1 MAIYHY
7 GYHHWLRKHFSITDS
22 GLCHKFLGLNIYQQS
37 NEIQLSLNDYI
48 RKMIS
53 DLELSDSEINPV
65 STPAEINYDLFKNE
79 NESENRENEKLCHQ
93 TKYRSIIGKLL
104 FSSNTCCFATIL
116 IFVLFYTT
124 NYYL

>member
-1 MAIYHY
+1 M
-7 GYHHWLRKHFSITDS
+7 
-22 GLCHKFLGLNIYQQS
+22 GLNIYQQS

-79 NESENRENEKLCHQ
+79 NESENQEN
-93 TKYRSIIGKLL
+93 
-104 FSSNTCCFATIL
+104 
-116 IFVLFYTT
+116 
-124 NYYL
+124 

>member
-1 MAIYHY
+1 
-7 GYHHWLRKHFSITDS
+7 
-22 GLCHKFLGLNIYQQS
+22 
-37 NEIQLSLNDYI
+37 
-48 RKMIS
+48 MIS

-104 FSSNTCCFATIL
+104 FASNTCCFATIL